1 MTDFTRQRLTGNVP
15 VIKLGKEEVSRLAQ
29 ESKKSAT
36 SRASFSEILCHIGF
50 LCKKSREM
58 RLREK
63 AAARFE
69 DSLDIRSFVQVYTN
83 LAMIIDLLLT
93 KEQKTLF

>member
-1 MTDFTRQRLTGNVP
+1 
-15 VIKLGKEEVSRLAQ
+15 
-29 ESKKSAT
+29 
-36 SRASFSEILCHIGF
+36 
-50 LCKKSREM
+50 M

-83 LAMIIDLLLT
+83 LAMILDLLLT
-93 KEQKTLF
+93 KEQKTLFQYSKVRSVSENSTNPKLIEISDEE

>member
-1 MTDFTRQRLTGNVP
+1 M
-15 VIKLGKEEVSRLAQ
+15 
-29 ESKKSAT
+29 
-36 SRASFSEILCHIGF
+36 EILCQIGF
-50 LCKKSREM
+50 LCKKSPEM

-83 LAMIIDLLLT
+83 LAMVIDLLLT
-93 KEQKTLF
+93 KE